1 MSKTSLK
8 IKRNIDIH
16 SKRTVF
22 IGNETGEYAKS
33 QINKLP
39 KVDMRRAWQVA
50 LGAIPSMGTVKG
62 TETEVIKTY
71 IAQIALGSIPTVV
84 GSSEAFNP
92 SNWKNGDINTLFA
105 NSLYG
110 GGISGVH
117 TGAAQVEVEPKN
129 IVLGAVSYVGWVKDK
144 NTGKW
149 KYLNQDGEVQTG
161 WKQIDDKWYYFDN
174 KGCMSTGWRSIDG
187 KIYYFQSKG
196 NMAGSEWVQ
205 DKKSKKWYYLRSSGE
220 LAVSQMIVTNGNSY
234 YLGKDGA
241 MVTRGEIEWEG
252 KSYYVKSDGICGKIR
267 NIITKKN
274 LIDIGWS
281 EEVITDNMILK
292 LNSAMTEYD
301 ITNINSIRHF
311 LAQCSVESGCGEI
324 LVERYGRDSSSPE
337 EYFRSRD
344 FKEGNNA
351 PGSPAEKNDGAK
363 YRGAGYIQLTWK
375 ENYYKFAKYIGDDD
389 ILNQGCIYVSNN
401 YPWESAGWY
410 WSKLK
415 KINNKIN
422 ENPDFSVEEVT
433 KIVNGGD
440 TALDERKKA
449 YKKCCEKIKE

>member
-1 MSKTSLK
+1 MGKTSLK
-8 IKRNIDIH
+8 IKRNIDI
-16 SKRTVF
+16 SSQKTVF

-33 QINKLP
+33 QTNKLP
-39 KVDMRRAWQVA
+39 KVDMSRAWQAA
-50 LGAIPSMGTVKG
+50 LGAIPSIGTPKG
-62 TETEVIKTY
+62 TESEVIKTY
-71 IAQIALGSIPTVV
+71 IAQVALGSIPVVV

-92 SNWKNGDINTLFA
+92 ANWKNGNVNTLFA
-105 NSLYG
+105 DSLYRG
-110 GGISGVH
+110 TISGVH
-117 TGAAQVEVEPKN
+117 TGAAKTELKPKTM
-129 IVLGAVSYVGWVKDK
+129 VSGVSLQVGWVKDE

-149 KYLNQDGEVQTG
+149 KYLNQNGEAEKG
-161 WKQIDDKWYYFDN
+161 WKKVDGKWYYFD
-174 KGCMSTGWRSIDG
+174 GSGYMSTGWRSVDG
-187 KIYYFQSKG
+187 KIYYFHSSG
-196 NMAGSEWVQ
+196 DMAESEWIQ
-205 DKKSKKWYYLRSSGE
+205 DKTSKKWYYLRSSGE

-252 KSYYVKSDGICGKIR
+252 KSYYVKSDGICGKIK

-281 EEVITDNMILK
+281 EEVITDNMLLK

-324 LVERYGRDSSSPE
+324 LVEKYGKDSSSPE

-344 FKEGNNA
+344 FDELNNA
-351 PGSPAEKNDGAK
+351 PGSSAKENDGAK

-375 ENYYKFAKYIGDDD
+375 EDYYKFAKYIGDDD
-389 ILNQGCIYVSNN
+389 ILNKGYSYVAIN

-415 KINNKIN
+415 KNK
-422 ENPDFSVEEVT
+422 
-433 KIVNGGD
+433 
-440 TALDERKKA
+440 
-449 YKKCCEKIKE
+449 